1 MKKIHQPQHQPPTGP
16 LPEAYRNV
24 FEPPADAFHD
34 MPLESSTRPA
44 LQTQRSVREVPAAR
58 YGKINLKKYSSFK
71 QSRTTIKLENQEI
84 IAMEQLT
91 PWLQSVDVTL
101 NSMNLEL
108 IADVASF
115 CEAFFIYGS
124 ESERKESIDRCIM
137 ECILPY
143 CKDDGDVAKALLKS
157 VDHRIV
163 KSTKMSR
170 RIAKL
175 SNFFCSIVEIFWSV
189 SARR

>member
-1 MKKIHQPQHQPPTGP
+1 MKKIQTHSLPSGPVPDAYKPQGLDP
-16 LPEAYRNV
+16 
-24 FEPPADAFHD
+24 PPAPEFSR
-34 MPLESSTRPA
+34 PVLE
-44 LQTQRSVREVPAAR
+44 TQRSVRDVPAAR

-71 QSRTTIKLENQEI
+71 QSRCTIKLANQEA
-84 IAMEQLT
+84 IAMEQLS
-91 PWLQSVDVTL
+91 PWLKSVDVSL
-101 NSMNLEL
+101 NSMNLSL

-124 ESERKESIDRCIM
+124 DTERRESIDRCVM

-143 CKDDGDVAKALLKS
+143 CKHDEDVARALLES

-163 KSTKMSR
+163 KSTAMSR
-170 RIAKL
+170 RLSKL
-175 SNFFCSIVEIFWSV
+175 RNFFCSIAEIILSV